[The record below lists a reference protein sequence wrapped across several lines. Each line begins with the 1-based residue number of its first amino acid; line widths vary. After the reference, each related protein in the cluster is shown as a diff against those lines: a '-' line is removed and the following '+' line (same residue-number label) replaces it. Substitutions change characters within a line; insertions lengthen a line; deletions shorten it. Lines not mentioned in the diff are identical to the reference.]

1 VGDAGETSVRKRLD
15 ENRPLGSFQGRHDE
29 LMLRSLSS
37 VLAVIALMGGA
48 VMAMGADTQEPKVNA
63 SMLVSSDWLAQHLH
77 DPNLVVLCVAGD
89 RGFYERHIPGAR
101 WVPLDRLVTQG
112 ATLNAIPPIR
122 QLKALLEEVGVGRNS
137 RIVLYG
143 ERQGMLAARAYV
155 TLDYLGLA
163 DHAAL
168 LDGGIEKW
176 RYEKRDENS
185 VIPKVSATR
194 LELTPN
200 PKLLVALD
208 EMKRHAVQGDAT
220 LLDAR
225 PRAEYS
231 GEKRSED
238 VPQSGHIR
246 GAAGLYWVDLLTSRE
261 MPTLRSPKELLAAYT
276 AGGASE
282 KREVI
287 SYCRT
292 GMQAS
297 VDYFVAKYLGFPS
310 RIYVPSFYEYSRS
323 DGAIESSVEQ
333 AQPK

>member
-1 VGDAGETSVRKRLD
+1 
-15 ENRPLGSFQGRHDE
+15 
-29 LMLRSLSS
+29 MIRSLSTL
-37 VLAVIALMGGA
+37 LAVFAFVGGS
-48 VMAMGADTQEPKVNA
+48 VMAVTADAQEPKVNA

-77 DPNLVVLCVAGD
+77 DPNLVVLCVAAD
-89 RGFYERHIPGAR
+89 RVFYAQHIPGAR
-101 WVPLDRLVTQG
+101 WIPLDRLVTQG
-112 ATLNAIPPIR
+112 ATLNAIPPIE
-122 QLKALLEEVGVGRNS
+122 QLKTLFEEVGIDRHS

-163 DHAAL
+163 DNAAL

-176 RYEKRDENS
+176 RAEKRDETAET
-185 VIPKVSATR
+185 PKVSATR

-200 PKLLVALD
+200 PKMLVALD
-208 EMKRHAVQGDAT
+208 EMKSHASQGDST

-225 PRAEYS
+225 PTAEFT

-261 MPTLRSPKELLAAYT
+261 IPTLKPVPELLAAYT
-276 AGGASE
+276 AAGARP

-287 SYCRT
+287 TYCRT

-297 VDYFVAKYLGFPS
+297 VNYFVAKYLGFPS
-310 RIYVPSFYEYSRS
+310 RIYVPSFHEYSRS
-323 DGAIESSVEQ
+323 DGAVESSVEQ
-333 AQPK
+333 PRPK

>member
-1 VGDAGETSVRKRLD
+1 
-15 ENRPLGSFQGRHDE
+15 
-29 LMLRSLSS
+29 MLRSLSTLLT
-37 VLAVIALMGGA
+37 VFAFVGGS
-48 VMAMGADTQEPKVNA
+48 VMAVTADAQEPKVNA
-63 SMLVSSDWLAQHLH
+63 SMLVSRDWLAQHLH
-77 DPNLVVLCVAGD
+77 DPNLVVLCVAAD

-101 WVPLDRLVTQG
+101 WIPLDRLVTQG
-112 ATLNAIPPIR
+112 ATLNAIPPIE
-122 QLKALLEEVGVGRNS
+122 QLKTLFEEVGIDRHS

-163 DHAAL
+163 DNAAL

-176 RYEKRDENS
+176 RAEKRDENAET
-185 VIPKVSATR
+185 PKVSATR

-200 PKLLVALD
+200 PKILVALD
-208 EMKRHAVQGDAT
+208 EMKSHASQGDST

-225 PRAEYS
+225 PTAEFT

-261 MPTLRSPKELLAAYT
+261 IPTLKPMPELLAAYT
-276 AGGASE
+276 AAGARP

-323 DGAIESSVEQ
+323 DGAVESSMEQ
-333 AQPK
+333 SRPK

>member
-1 VGDAGETSVRKRLD
+1 
-15 ENRPLGSFQGRHDE
+15 
-29 LMLRSLSS
+29 MLRSLSTFLAILALIGGS
-37 VLAVIALMGGA
+37 VMTVS
-48 VMAMGADTQEPKVNA
+48 ADAQEPKVNA

-77 DPNLVVLCVAGD
+77 DPNLVVLCVAAD
-89 RGFYERHIPGAR
+89 EAFYARHIPGAR
-101 WVPLDRLVTQG
+101 WIPLDRLVSQG
-112 ATLNAIPPIR
+112 ATLNAIPPIG
-122 QLKALLEEVGVGRNS
+122 QLKTLFEEVGLDRHS

-143 ERQGMLAARAYV
+143 ERLGMLAARAYV

-176 RYEKRDENS
+176 RAEKRDES
-185 VIPKVSATR
+185 SEIPKVNATR
-194 LELTPN
+194 LVLAPN
-200 PKLLVALD
+200 PKMLVALD
-208 EMKRHAVQGDAT
+208 EMKSHASHGDAT

-225 PRAEYS
+225 PTAEFT

-246 GAAGLYWVDLLTSRE
+246 GAQGLYWVDLLTSRE
-261 MPTLRSPKELLAAYT
+261 IPTLKPVPELLAAYT
-276 AGGASE
+276 AAGAGP

-287 SYCRT
+287 TYCRT

-323 DGAIESSVEQ
+323 DGAVESSVEQ
-333 AQPK
+333 PRPR

>member
-1 VGDAGETSVRKRLD
+1 MK
-15 ENRPLGSFQGRHDE
+15 Q
-29 LMLRSLSS
+29 SLSTL
-37 VLAVIALMGGA
+37 LAIFALIGGA
-48 VMAMGADTQEPKVNA
+48 VMAVGADAQEPKVNA

-77 DPNLVVLCVAGD
+77 DPNLVILCVAAD
-89 RGFYERHIPGAR
+89 RGFYTQHIPGAR
-101 WVPLDRLVTQG
+101 WIPLDRLVTQG
-112 ATLNAIPPIR
+112 ATLNAIPPIE
-122 QLKALLEEVGVGRNS
+122 QLKTLLEEVGLDRHS
-137 RIVLYG
+137 QIVIYG
-143 ERQGMLAARAYV
+143 EKQGLLAARAYV

-176 RYEKRDENS
+176 RAEKRDES
-185 VIPKVSATR
+185 SEIPKVKATR

-200 PKLLVALD
+200 PKMLVALD
-208 EMKRHAVQGDAT
+208 EMKSHALHGDAT

-225 PRAEYS
+225 PTAEFT

-246 GAAGLYWVDLLTSRE
+246 GAEGLYWVNLLTSRE
-261 MPTLRSPKELLAAYT
+261 MPTLKPAAELLAAYT
-276 AGGASE
+276 AAGARP

-323 DGAIESSVEQ
+323 DGAVESSMEQ
-333 AQPK
+333 PRPK